1 MSFKSEDYCSVW
13 QMLDVRR
20 KKNSHC
26 AMPPTT
32 VYGHR
37 MCCPCSGVRATVP
50 HGWFSLLSS
59 KRIQFNSVATQ
70 TIHFPHQLHL
80 NTSHNPSYNRFHVYF
95 LCSYFTKLPWGS
107 RQYLAACGRVGEES
121 PRLTNGRQD
130 ADVINAKKEE
140 KSTRETQK
148 QVQWYKWKKSA
159 EA

>member
-1 MSFKSEDYCSVW
+1 MSEEKKTVTVQCLQPPCMDTECVVPAAASVQPCRTVDLAFFPPKGFTSTPW
-13 QMLDVRR
+13 QP
-20 KKNSHC
+20 K
-26 AMPPTT
+26 
-32 VYGHR
+32 
-37 MCCPCSGVRATVP
+37 
-50 HGWFSLLSS
+50 
-59 KRIQFNSVATQ
+59 QFIS
-70 TIHFPHQLHL
+70 PHQLHL
-80 NTSHNPSYNRFHVYF
+80 NTSRNPSYNRFHVYF
-95 LCSYFTKLPWGS
+95 LCSYFTKFPWGS